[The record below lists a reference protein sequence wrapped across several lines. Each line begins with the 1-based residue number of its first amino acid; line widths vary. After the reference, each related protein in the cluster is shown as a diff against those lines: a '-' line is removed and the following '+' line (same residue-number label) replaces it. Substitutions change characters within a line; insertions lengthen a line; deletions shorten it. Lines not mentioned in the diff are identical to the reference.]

1 LIKVDDKTKEMVIVL
16 LQNGFSPYDIF
27 AVERNPIQLKKKRF
41 KLSEV
46 EELQEETNLS

>member
-1 LIKVDDKTKEMVIVL
+1 MDDKTKEMIIVL

-27 AVERNPIQLKKKRF
+27 AAESDIIQFKGKRF

-46 EELQEETNLS
+46 EELQKEAI